1 LKLEQSRGLEQRVKD
16 LTEDNGDY
24 ARRMMENS
32 SYIAKLEIEVKDL
45 TLQLEQLQQQ
55 IKDRVIRE
63 Q

>member
-1 LKLEQSRGLEQRVKD
+1 
-16 LTEDNGDY
+16 
-24 ARRMMENS
+24 MMENS